1 VTDDDRSFAWWS
13 DLNDPDLHQPTRP
26 MLYHYTDAA
35 GLTGFVKSK
44 CELLATHHQYV
55 NDSDEINFGHKIAI
69 DVLIRLG
76 LHRRVIET
84 AIAKTDDLLKEPSFI
99 ACLSENWNVLPQWR
113 LYANDTAGYCLG
125 FKDPESKF
133 YSAGEDEHLA
143 YTLCECKYGAPKL
156 RARLEERF
164 RRKIELIPNVKR
176 LQKVSDDER
185 NEVLAGHLAQVAWRY
200 AQLSK
205 HEHFQFESEWR
216 FVVSESNPVI
226 QYRLTR
232 RGLTP
237 HLFSDKLELAE
248 VWVGPG
254 IGPTPEKACED
265 VSEFLAKHA
274 LSATVRPF
282 VTSYRR

>member
-1 VTDDDRSFAWWS
+1 
-13 DLNDPDLHQPTRP
+13 

-55 NDSDEINFGHKIAI
+55 NDSDEISFGHKIGI

-76 LHRRVIET
+76 LDRRVTEM
-84 AIAKTDDLLKEPSFI
+84 AIAKTDNLLKEPSFI
-99 ACLSENWNVLPQWR
+99 ACLSEDWDVLPQWR

-125 FKDPESKF
+125 FKDPESQ
-133 YSAGEDEHLA
+133 YYTAGEDEHLA
-143 YTLCECKYGAPKL
+143 YTLCQCMYGASQL

-164 RRKIELIPNVKR
+164 RRKIELIPKVKR

-185 NEVLAGHLAQVAWRY
+185 NEILAGHLAQVAWRY

-216 FVVSESNPVI
+216 FVVSESNPVA
-226 QYRLTR
+226 QYRLTK

-237 HLFSDKLELAE
+237 YLFTDQLQLEE
-248 VWVGPG
+248 VWIGPGVGPD
-254 IGPTPEKACED
+254 PEKANAE
-265 VSEFLAKHA
+265 VSEFLAMYGLKP
-274 LSATVRPF
+274 TVRSWP
-282 VTSYRR
+282 TSYRR